1 MKTWKFK
8 QIQRQSIAVN
18 GFYLNHSFVQIQ
30 KKREWKM
37 IHITLMNLQLL
48 REEHHQNIK
57 PHGYQ
62 TVLQKPGLSLAKNA
76 EIECTMICQSNPK
89 CPTP

>member
-30 KKREWKM
+30 KKRQENDT
-37 IHITLMNLQLL
+37 HITNELT
-48 REEHHQNIK
+48 I
-57 PHGYQ
+57 
-62 TVLQKPGLSLAKNA
+62 T
-76 EIECTMICQSNPK
+76 
-89 CPTP
+89 